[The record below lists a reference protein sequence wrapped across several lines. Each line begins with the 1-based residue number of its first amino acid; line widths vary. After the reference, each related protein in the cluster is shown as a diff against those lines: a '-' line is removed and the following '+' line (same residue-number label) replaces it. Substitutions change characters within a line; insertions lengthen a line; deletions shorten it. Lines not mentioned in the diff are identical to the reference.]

1 MTVVEEEVLLSGADF
16 AELGLMG
23 GGGAARTTVTNF
35 PLEVVSGTLCTPSL
49 ELHSSGMLINHGHAE
64 EQGSGTG
71 PCGDGVFDFGE
82 PLFKDEG

>member
-16 AELGLMG
+16 AELGLMR

-49 ELHSSGMLINHGHAE
+49 ELYS
-64 EQGSGTG
+64 
-71 PCGDGVFDFGE
+71 
-82 PLFKDEG
+82 

>member
-16 AELGLMG
+16 AELRLMR

-49 ELHSSGMLINHGHAE
+49 ELYS
-64 EQGSGTG
+64 
-71 PCGDGVFDFGE
+71 
-82 PLFKDEG
+82 